1 MIAAGHEDCDDV
13 QRRRPYE
20 PTILRDPCRLAR
32 VGPYRARWDR
42 SLCRSFVRPPQR
54 IILDMD
60 DIDDPSRN
68 SPCCAVTATT
78 APKPPRWCCR
88 EPCAA
93 TTTSASPGTIFA
105 RVETTPMGTDV
116 RFIITNPRRRG
127 RALYEKCSGPREN
140 LIEDM
145 ERLDPV
151 PACSRWQANQLPA
164 HRYLLGCCAR
174 HRSVRAGWSHLRD
187 DQAHVGEDRR
197 PRRANDR
204 CGARRG
210 KPSLQPQNAFRLSP
224 RGSARRAR
232 PTTMAGG
239 RGGGLCRTGGSPR
252 FQGLPVEPMMI
263 LDTTDGLSASY
274 RSCRSIGYKSSIRA
288 ITSFRPCRHG
298 YGRVDRR
305 PFSLLPRRRLPS

>member
-13 QRRRPYE
+13 QRCRPMGQLSFE
-20 PTILRDPCRLAR
+20 NLADWR
-32 VGPYRARWDR
+32 ALGPYRARCDR
-42 SLCRSFVRPPQR
+42 SLLPELRAAAAAHHSRHGRHRRSQQELALLRG
-54 IILDMD
+54 D
-60 DIDDPSRN
+60 SHY
-68 SPCCAVTATT
+68 CAE
-78 APKPPRWCCR
+78 PPRWCCR

-93 TTTSASPGTIFA
+93 TTPSASPGTIFA

-116 RFIITNPRRRG
+116 RFSITNPRRARQG
-127 RALYEKCSGPREN
+127 ALREVFW
-140 LIEDM
+140 LTREPD
-145 ERLDPV
+145 RRHGAPGPV

-164 HRYLLGCCAR
+164 HRHIGCCAR

-204 CGARRG
+204 CGTRRG

-252 FQGLPVEPMMI
+252 FQGLPVAPMMI

-288 ITSFRPCRHG
+288 ITSFLPCRHG

>member
-1 MIAAGHEDCDDV
+1 MGSISIAGASCG
-13 QRRRPYE
+13 RRSALFS
-20 PTILRDPCRLAR
+20 TGTLRRSQQELALLR
-32 VGPYRARWDR
+32 GDSHY
-42 SLCRSFVRPPQR
+42 
-54 IILDMD
+54 
-60 DIDDPSRN
+60 
-68 SPCCAVTATT
+68 CAE
-78 APKPPRWCCR
+78 PPRWCCR

-93 TTTSASPGTIFA
+93 TTPWLRQAKSSLAS
-105 RVETTPMGTDV
+105 
-116 RFIITNPRRRG
+116 RRHPWAPTCASSSPTLEGRG

-140 LIEDM
+140 LIDDM

-151 PACSRWQANQLPA
+151 PACARWQANQLPA
-164 HRYLLGCCAR
+164 HRASTGCCAR

-252 FQGLPVEPMMI
+252 FQGLPVAPMMI